1 MNLYTNDTYQEIN
14 KGNSSAVGIIVDE
27 LSADD
32 IGDLY
37 QTLQEQKRFAVK
49 YSKVKT
55 QVLLHAGFDWKFAIY
70 DNANIIASQEIDGTV
85 IHSKP
90 SNFLRF
96 TRNLKHLEEY
106 SNKDI
111 MNNFSY
117 IGYVKDINPQTK
129 QEIPSVFYD
138 IVGYH
143 FLLAEKSIS
152 PQTKAM
158 YLAQLMASYKKVK
171 EGGFAIY

>member
-14 KGNSSAVGIIVDE
+14 KGNSSAVGLIVRK
-27 LSADD
+27 LKAGN
-32 IGDLY
+32 IGNLY
-37 QTLQEQKRFAVK
+37 QTPQEQEEFAIE
-49 YSKVKT
+49 YSNIKT
-55 QVLLHAGFDWKFAIY
+55 QVLLHIGFDWKFAIY
-70 DNANIIASQEIDGTV
+70 DKVNIITSQEIDGTV

-96 TRNLKHLEEY
+96 TRNLKHLGEC

-111 MNNFSY
+111 INNFSY
-117 IGYVKDINPQTK
+117 IGYVKDINPQKK

-138 IVGYH
+138 IVGYN
-143 FLLAEKSIS
+143 FLLAEESVS
-152 PQTKAM
+152 PQLKAM
-158 YLAQLMASYKKVK
+158 YFTQLMASYKKVK